1 MTLVA
6 ACQVRPFPLPAAR
19 IRAPG
24 AARAWPL
31 VLLLALL
38 CAPSRAGAEPIAVL
52 FPDIGEPYRKVFAE
66 IIEGIEDQAKGGVR
80 SYPVGPRPDGAEL
93 QATLKRN
100 GGKVVIALGRQG
112 LRAAAALDPGLA
124 VVVGGVSSVPDDDK
138 LCGISLT
145 PDPAL
150 LFFHLK
156 ALLPEVRRVIVVY
169 NPGHNEA
176 LLKLAREAARSQG
189 LELEALEAR
198 DLAGAVRLYDGV
210 FARAD
215 GRRDA
220 LWLPQDPTT
229 VDESTILPM
238 VLKQS
243 WERHLPIFSS
253 SFLHVKKGALFALYP
268 NNLELGRNLAR
279 LANGML
285 GGEPARRGVAPL
297 REVRTALNLRTA
309 GHLGL
314 ALGPGQQRGFDFVFH
329 EP

>member
-1 MTLVA
+1 MNLVA
-6 ACQVRPFPLPAAR
+6 ACLLVPDRTGFSAR
-19 IRAPG
+19 WPG
-24 AARAWPL
+24 LFL
-31 VLLLALL
+31 VLALL
-38 CAPSRAGAEPIAVL
+38 APCAPVRAGAEPIAVL
-52 FPDIGEPYRKVFAE
+52 FPDIGEPYRKVFSE
-66 IIEGIEDQAKGGVR
+66 IIEGIEEQAKGGVR
-80 SYPVGPRPDGAEL
+80 SYPVGDRPDAGEL
-93 QATLKRN
+93 QAVLKRN

-112 LRAAAALDPGLA
+112 VRAAGALDPAFG
-124 VVVGGVSSVPDDDK
+124 VVVGGVGSVPGDDK

-156 ALLPEVRRVIVVY
+156 LLLPEVRRVIVVY
-169 NPGHNEA
+169 NPQHNEA
-176 LLKLAREAARSQG
+176 LLKLAREAARVQG
-189 LELEALEAR
+189 LKLEALEAR
-198 DLAGAVRLYDGV
+198 DLADAVRLYDGV

-215 GRRDA
+215 GQRDA

-243 WERHLPIFSS
+243 WDHQVPIFSS

-279 LANGML
+279 LAGAML
-285 GGEPARRGVAPL
+285 GGETARRGVAPL

-314 ALGPGQQRGFDFVFH
+314 ALAPAQQRGFDFVFH